1 MVNASWAPNNTN
13 SLILQYNRLWSFFFL
28 SFFLILAMLVR
39 GISGIRNLPQQIS
52 TTEQLNGKGDCS
64 WKGRKKFWLTKTS
77 WKLLICVFHS
87 SEANQCPAQ
96 RPVTSLHVDSC
107 STKIL
112 RTEVGVATF
121 SAKVT
126 LYRAGCKF
134 TPWLVKPVIVPCKI
148 SSISEINK
156 LTMHYSMTLTTHNL
170 IVIQRISDN

>member
-1 MVNASWAPNNTN
+1 MVLFLP
-13 SLILQYNRLWSFFFL
+13 FFFSNSSHVSEGHIWNQEFAPTNIHNRAIKWERWL
-28 SFFLILAMLVR
+28 FMERKEKVLTHKNILKIINMCVSLLR
-39 GISGIRNLPQQIS
+39 GQSVPCPEACDVP
-52 TTEQLNGKGDCS
+52 TCWQL
-64 WKGRKKFWLTKTS
+64 FY
-77 WKLLICVFHS
+77 
-87 SEANQCPAQ
+87 
-96 RPVTSLHVDSC
+96 

-112 RTEVGVATF
+112 RTEVGVAMF